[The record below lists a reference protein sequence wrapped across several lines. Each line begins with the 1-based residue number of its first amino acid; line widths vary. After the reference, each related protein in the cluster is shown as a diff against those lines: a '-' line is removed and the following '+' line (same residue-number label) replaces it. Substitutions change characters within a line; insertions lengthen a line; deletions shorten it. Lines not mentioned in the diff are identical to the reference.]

1 MSHVRVTYPA
11 LTKAQVIQR
20 LTEAYAGLRRRLPVT
35 MMVLYGSYVH
45 GRQTAGSDIDVI
57 VVYSGKRRHN
67 AYRLIIEE
75 TKLPRL
81 EPKVY
86 TEEQFNSMIA
96 GSSRFAETL
105 EKEGIVIA
113 DRPVRGMKWSKEA
126 KTG

>member
-1 MSHVRVTYPA
+1 
-11 LTKAQVIQR
+11 
-20 LTEAYAGLRRRLPVT
+20 
-35 MMVLYGSYVH
+35 MVLYGSYAY

-57 VVYSGKRRHN
+57 VVYSGKQRRN

-75 TKLPRL
+75 TRLPRL

-96 GSSRFAETL
+96 GSPRFAETL
-105 EKEGIVIA
+105 QKEGIAIA
-113 DRPVRGMKWSKEA
+113 GGPLRGTKWSKEA